1 MKLILD
7 FDDVLFNNT
16 KGLKIKIFEVL
27 VRHGIVNAESSYLK
41 KREGDTP
48 FSLKSFLHEI
58 IATQGVTG
66 VNEQELYE
74 EICESFPDLVNEP
87 LLALIREMKISRND
101 CYIVTS
107 GEKEY
112 QYAKIEGSGIASI
125 FNVAR
130 VVGHSKKTEV
140 EKICR
145 DFPGDEIIFVDDKDK
160 FFRELNMEAYPN
172 LKTVLFNEHGLE
184 NLKAE
189 IEESILQESSRE
201 QKQERERPPQQPSFG
216 MK

>member
-27 VRHGIVNAESSYLK
+27 ARHGIVHAESVYLR
-41 KREGDTP
+41 KREGDAP
-48 FSLKSFLHEI
+48 FSLTSFLHEI

-74 EICESFPDLVNEP
+74 EICGSFPSLVNEP
-87 LLALIREMKISRND
+87 LLALIRDMKIGRDD

-112 QYAKIEGSGIASI
+112 QHAKIEGSGIARI

-130 VVGHSKKTEV
+130 VVDHSKKTEV

-145 DFPGDEIIFVDDKDK
+145 DFPEDEIIFVDDKDK
-160 FFRELNMEAYPN
+160 FFRELDMEACPN
-172 LKTVLFNEHGLE
+172 LKTVLYNEHGLE

-189 IEESILQESSRE
+189 IEESKRQESSRE
-201 QKQERERPPQQPSFG
+201 QKQEIQRIPE
-216 MK
+216 

>member
-27 VRHGIVNAESSYLK
+27 ARHGIVNSESAYLR
-41 KREGDTP
+41 KREGNEP
-48 FSLKSFLHEI
+48 FSLINFLHEI
-58 IATQGVTG
+58 IATQGVAG

-74 EICESFPDLVNEP
+74 EISESFSGLLNEP
-87 LLALIREMKISRND
+87 LLALIRDMKISRDD
-101 CYIVTS
+101 CFIVTS
-107 GEKEY
+107 GEKKY
-112 QYAKIEGSGIASI
+112 QEDKIEGSGITRI

-130 VVGHSKKTEV
+130 IVDHSKKLEV

-145 DFPGDEIIFVDDKDK
+145 DFPEDEIIFVDDKEK
-160 FFRELNMEAYPN
+160 FFRELDMEACSN
-172 LKTVLFNEHGLE
+172 LKTVLYNEHGLE

-189 IEESILQESSRE
+189 IEESKRQESNV
-201 QKQERERPPQQPSFG
+201 
-216 MK
+216 